1 MPSKKAN
8 TNVDPDDDDLDVP
21 AAPARVEVR
30 LQQPEQTPVLGEIQA
45 GLGRLEN
52 LLTELTNSV
61 KSILTI
67 EAARPREKNP
77 AVVTPAPPP
86 AKARLRV
93 AEDDEPE
100 ECAPALLE
108 EKCPDCHGR
117 ILVTDNI
124 WGCYCPHCGVAIR
137 VDIDEDDEDADL
149 TRPPARREDAKPRQ
163 GNPLVGAYGSDE
175 ELEQA
180 ERYQRERYQPSPPP
194 RVGR

>member
-1 MPSKKAN
+1 MPGKKAN

-21 AAPARVEVR
+21 AGPAEINVHVR
-30 LQQPEQTPVLGEIQA
+30 PSEQPPVLGEIHA

-77 AVVTPAPPP
+77 AVVAPTAPP

-93 AEDDEPE
+93 AEDNEPE
-100 ECAPALLE
+100 ECAPALIE
-108 EKCPDCHGR
+108 ERCPDCRRR
-117 ILVTDNI
+117 ILVTDNV

-149 TRPPARREDAKPRQ
+149 MRPPARREDAKPRR

-180 ERYQRERYQPSPPP
+180 ERYQRERYQPSAPQ
-194 RVGR
+194 RVGG